1 MLSGNLHSIT
11 SREYLGELIQIDSSD
26 HRWLEDRGAPCTLLV
41 FIDDAT
47 SRTSHL
53 ALISA
58 LFEEQMT

>member
-11 SREYLGELIQIDSSD
+11 SREYLGELIQIDGSD
-26 HRWLEDRGAPCTLLV
+26 HRWFEDRERPARFWCSSMTPPAAPP
-41 FIDDAT
+41 I
-47 SRTSHL
+47 L